1 MEAFPNTKVIL
12 SVRDPKKWYLSVK
25 NTIRYGQSV
34 YSSFPVNILM
44 ELIGKRKTVNMI
56 GEFTF
61 FRSNDLDLGKY
72 FFKHSPD
79 GTMMS

>member
-1 MEAFPNTKVIL
+1 MEAFPNAKVIL

-56 GEFTF
+56 IHGH
-61 FRSNDLDLGKY
+61 GG
-72 FFKHSPD
+72 D
-79 GTMMS
+79 GGGWDHPP